1 MTETSTTAGEQQQAL
16 QERVTELERQI
27 DRETRTRKQLIDVAV
42 QLNSTLNVQ
51 ELLRLIMTSA
61 AELLDAETS
70 SLLLVDEETDELI
83 IEVATGAIGGQ
94 VVQRRVPAGAGIAG
108 WTLAHRQ
115 PAVIDDPASDD
126 RFYQD
131 VSAAVGFETDNM
143 LAVPLLV
150 KDRAI
155 GVVEVINKR
164 GEHGFTEQDVELAT
178 AMASLA
184 AIAFDNASMY
194 AQLADAVVAARM
206 SYRL

>member
-1 MTETSTTAGEQQQAL
+1 MTETSTTADEGQGAL
-16 QERVTELERQI
+16 RDRVTALERQL
-27 DRETRTRKQLIDVAV
+27 DAEVRTRRQLMDIAV
-42 QLNSTLNVQ
+42 QLSSTLNVQ
-51 ELLRLIMTSA
+51 ELLQLIMTSA
-61 AELLDAETS
+61 ADLLDAETS

-94 VVQRRVPAGAGIAG
+94 VVQRRVPAGVGIAG
-108 WTLAHRQ
+108 WTLEHGE

-126 RFYQD
+126 RFYAD
-131 VSAAVGFETDNM
+131 VGASVGFETENM

-164 GEHGFTEQDVELAT
+164 GPGGFTDTDVDLAT

-184 AIAFDNASMY
+184 AIAVDNASLY

>member
-1 MTETSTTAGEQQQAL
+1 MTETSTTAGDRQQAL
-16 QERVTELERQI
+16 QGRVTELERQL
-27 DRETRTRKQLIDVAV
+27 DRETRRRKQLIDVAV

-115 PAVIDDPASDD
+115 PAVIDDPATDD

-164 GEHGFTEQDVELAT
+164 GEGGFTDQDVELAT

-184 AIAFDNASMY
+184 AIAVDNASMY

>member
-1 MTETSTTAGEQQQAL
+1 MTETSTTAGEQQAL
-16 QERVTELERQI
+16 RGRVTELERQL
-27 DRETRTRKQLIDVAV
+27 DRETRTRRQLIDVAV

-115 PAVIDDPASDD
+115 PAVVDDPASDD

-164 GEHGFTEQDVELAT
+164 GEGGFTDQDVELAT

-184 AIAFDNASMY
+184 AIAVDNASMY